1 MILTA
6 EIERAIIAHALW
18 KSHLYSAIE
27 RGVSQ
32 FNVENVEPDTL
43 CEFGKWL
50 FGLPTVEQSSQDWQK
65 VQQLHAEFHR
75 EAAHVLRLALQGQK
89 AEAYQAMDLKS
100 RFMKTSAKLT
110 EAMRKWQ
117 QDQLMSGR

>member
-1 MILTA
+1 MIPTA

-27 RGVSQ
+27 RGVSE
-32 FNVENVEPDTL
+32 FTVENIEPDNL

-50 FGLPTVEQSSQDWQK
+50 FSLPAAERSNRHWQTVQS
-65 VQQLHAEFHR
+65 LHADFHR

-89 AEAYQAMDLKS
+89 PEAYGAMDLQS
-100 RFMKTSAKLT
+100 QFMKTSAKLT
-110 EAMRKWQ
+110 EALREWQ
-117 QDQLMSGR
+117 QTQLVSGR